1 MKTLLTG
8 ALITLSATATPVMAQ
23 DRVQDYSHTV
33 MAVPC
38 DPEPDGFHKIIT
50 NVFDMSVLF
59 TGISVSTLLD
69 YDNSETDILGN
80 LFFYVNQNTGEFA
93 VTIVFPSGDSC
104 LLTEGEG
111 FEPYVD

>member
-1 MKTLLTG
+1 MKTVLT
-8 ALITLSATATPVMAQ
+8 AAMITTAAVTPAVAQ
-23 DRVQDYSHTV
+23 DRVQDYSHAV

-38 DPEPDGFHKIIT
+38 DPEPFVFDNIIT

-59 TGISVSTLLD
+59 TGTAVLTVLD

-93 VTIVFPSGDSC
+93 VTVVFPSGDSC

-111 FEPYVD
+111 FAPYVE